1 LRWNGPVMV
10 ALPVKNCSGPSTA
23 FCSDLRV
30 ISMNSSPSCAM
41 PALIGD
47 VAIRDGDSIASTSI
61 AILIMA
67 FSSAAIPFRRDLPK
81 QGRDARMHLPV

>member
-1 LRWNGPVMV
+1 
-10 ALPVKNCSGPSTA
+10 
-23 FCSDLRV
+23 
-30 ISMNSSPSCAM
+30 M